1 MNEIDKSRCSKD
13 KSIQKGLFVI
23 LNSSKKQTKKI
34 DLSTTLKPQ
43 VNLFLFIFW
52 KNLKTSKDI
61 SKLTYTFRFKS
72 YRPTIFRES
81 LVPMVMPKFLNRAF
95 SKPGITVFKA
105 VKARRENKRMKK
117 YLQILSY

>member
-1 MNEIDKSRCSKD
+1 M
-13 KSIQKGLFVI
+13 
-23 LNSSKKQTKKI
+23 
-34 DLSTTLKPQ
+34 KPQ

-81 LVPMVMPKFLNRAF
+81 LVPMVMPKFLNRALE
-95 SKPGITVFKA
+95 KPGITFFKA
-105 VKARRENKRMKK
+105 VKAKIENRRMKNIC
-117 YLQILSY
+117 QIIGNPYYGNMYCQNKGIDSVC